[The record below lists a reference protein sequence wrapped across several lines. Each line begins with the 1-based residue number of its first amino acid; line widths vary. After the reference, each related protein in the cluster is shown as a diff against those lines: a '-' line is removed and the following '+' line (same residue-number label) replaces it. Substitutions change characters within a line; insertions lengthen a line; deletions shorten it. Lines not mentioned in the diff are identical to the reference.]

1 LRSGKTAAASRPV
14 AAAAARRAVM
24 DVDGGNPATWL
35 VGEFNWAKDR
45 LESYIVA
52 HGSRAAD
59 GEQAL
64 PDTPPAEEEWADADV
79 PAVHLAAVR
88 EPAACSEAPQRRSVS
103 EQRLRAGG
111 ALLSSH
117 ARRVFKPGGSSRA
130 ALELAPAQRRT
141 PEWFELRVPVRHT
154 QTSLPLRCRWHC
166 ACAFARMRP
175 RAQRSRCPS
184 HARSQPRARAQVS
197 IRLQAD
203 LSHPLRALASPLVF
217 VARAVGRAAG
227 RGAAAT
233 FVAGASPSRAAS
245 LSPAA
250 TPTPPPRRSR
260 GADVDAAALAAA
272 TVDSRAIA
280 ASRRAAAAASAAAG
294 SGASTPSQHSSS
306 SGGASASSGVVARRE
321 VARRIDDVE
330 QRFALEEMVL
340 NQQKNQ
346 QAELMARVA
355 RLEARTK
362 EDALERHARLAAL
375 ERETELEKRLH
386 VVEFLTA
393 ASPAAKTPPRGVA
406 LLQRA
411 ASAPKPS
418 PARLARA
425 LSHTSLSGLPEEEQE
440 GGAVGIG
447 GARAMD
453 ALDALRSPSFG
464 WPLLSPGGGS
474 DAEMDGEDGTERENT
489 PPPDGTPTTT
499 PARVRTSAAAA
510 AALAR
515 SPSADSDAGSC
526 DSGYAGS
533 SFSGY
538 SASQASP
545 AWDTVMRQIP
555 SFSGLG
561 SLPPTPR
568 STPRR
573 TPGRSRSGVP
583 PASPGLGLGGEEAT
597 PPRSASGGRGSS
609 PPCDCRDPA
618 SPEGSPTIHAEACS
632 GQACA
637 SASASALA
645 SALASAHRKPPL
657 RRALST
663 PPPRTLASPA
673 VTPV

>member
-1 LRSGKTAAASRPV
+1 MEVDAGIAP
-14 AAAAARRAVM
+14 AAR
-24 DVDGGNPATWL
+24 GGNPATWL
-35 VGEFNWAKDR
+35 QAEFEWAHGR
-45 LESYIVA
+45 LESYLVSHA
-52 HGSRAAD
+52 GSGHAG
-59 GEQAL
+59 GEQL
-64 PDTPPAEEEWADADV
+64 PAAEAQELADHDV
-79 PAVHLAAVR
+79 PAVRLVSVR
-88 EPAACSEAPQRRSVS
+88 EPAAGGELPEQGVS
-103 EQRLRAGG
+103 EKPPGAAMLLATRARRIFTPGG
-111 ALLSSH
+111 AASRVVRVPAH
-117 ARRVFKPGGSSRA
+117 RRLPDC
-130 ALELAPAQRRT
+130 LELH
-141 PEWFELRVPVRHT
+141 VPVRHT
-154 QTSLPLRCRWHC
+154 HATNARCVPRRMPS
-166 ACAFARMRP
+166 ARMRP
-175 RAQRSRCPS
+175 HQRPVPSAHALLRAVPS
-184 HARSQPRARAQVS
+184 THAQVS
-197 IRLQAD
+197 IRLD
-203 LSHPLRALASPLVF
+203 LSRPLRALASPLVF
-217 VARAVGRAAG
+217 VARTVTRAAG

-233 FVAGASPSRAAS
+233 LVAGASPT
-245 LSPAA
+245 A

-260 GADVDAAALAAA
+260 GGRDACDADVDSVALAAA
-272 TVDSRAIA
+272 TVDSRALA
-280 ASRRAAAAASAAAG
+280 AARRAAAA
-294 SGASTPSQHSSS
+294 SGASSPSRSSS

-321 VARRIDDVE
+321 VQRRIDDVE

-340 NQQKNQ
+340 NDQKNA

-386 VVEFLTA
+386 VVEYLTA
-393 ASPAAKTPPRGVA
+393 LPSPAQSPAKSPARGVA

-418 PARLARA
+418 PGRLARA

-440 GGAVGIG
+440 GGGEG
-447 GARAMD
+447 GGGDCD
-453 ALDALRSPSFG
+453 AAALQLRSPSFG

-474 DAEMDGEDGTERENT
+474 DAETDGEAAADGEERENT
-489 PPPDGTPTTT
+489 PPPEGTPAST
-499 PARVRTSAAAA
+499 PARVRTSGAAG

-515 SPSADSDAGSC
+515 STSADSDAGSC

-555 SFSGLG
+555 AFSGLG

-583 PASPGLGLGGEEAT
+583 ASPGLEEAT
-597 PPRSASGGRGSS
+597 PPAPAAGARGLRSS
-609 PPCDCRDPA
+609 PPCGCRDPA
-618 SPEGSPTIHAEACS
+618 SPEGSPTIHAETCS
-632 GQACA
+632 GQAYA
-637 SASASALA
+637 ASSASAS
-645 SALASAHRKPPL
+645 ASAHRKPPL

-663 PPPRTLASPA
+663 PPPRTLSSPA